1 MNKQELLR
9 DYKKQEDKICL
20 SQVLDKIDFSK
31 TKEKI
36 EYTDFLDMYQ
46 ISLVENFLRKIRFEN
61 YQLFGGY
68 EESERKILI
77 IYPKKYNDRMI
88 EKNYGKMLKIV
99 RVELPEEEYGKYSHR
114 NYLGG
119 IVKLGL
125 KREKVGDILVSNDG
139 ADIIVVEDFA
149 EILKKELPSLIRFER
164 SRISMEELPNIRKK
178 EIKIEEVSII
188 VPSLRLDN
196 IVSDLART
204 SRSKATQIISQER
217 VFINGQNET
226 KLSKQLKLN
235 DVITIRGKGRF
246 VIKEFTGTTRS
257 GRIVIRIEKYIW
269 LFCFPIESIIKNRSQ
284 LAPILVPQ
292 Q

>member
-1 MNKQELLR
+1 MNKQELLK
-9 DYKKQEDKICL
+9 DYKRQEDKICL
-20 SQVLDKIDFSK
+20 SQVLDKIEFSK
-31 TKEKI
+31 TRERI

-46 ISLVENFLRKIRFEN
+46 ISLVENFLRKINFEN

-68 EESERKILI
+68 AESERKILI
-77 IYPKKYNDRMI
+77 VYPEKYSERMI
-88 EKNYGKMLKIV
+88 EKNYNKMLKII
-99 RVELPEEEYGKYSHR
+99 RIELPEEEHGKYSHR

-125 KREKVGDILVSNDG
+125 KREKVGDILVSDDG
-139 ADIIVVEDFA
+139 ADIIVVEDFI
-149 EILKKELPSLIRFER
+149 EILKKELPSLNRFEN
-164 SRISMEELPNIRKK
+164 SKIAIEELSNIRKK

-196 IVSDLART
+196 IVSDLVRT
-204 SRSKATQIISQER
+204 SRSKAAQIIAQER

-226 KLSKQLKLN
+226 KISKQLKLN

-257 GRIVIRIEKYIW
+257 GRTVIKIEKY
-269 LFCFPIESIIKNRSQ
+269 
-284 LAPILVPQ
+284 V
-292 Q
+292 

>member
-1 MNKQELLR
+1 MNKQELLK
-9 DYKKQEDKICL
+9 DYKRQEDKICL
-20 SQVLDKIDFSK
+20 SQVLDKIEFSK
-31 TKEKI
+31 TRERI

-46 ISLVENFLRKIRFEN
+46 ISLVENFLRKISFEN

-68 EESERKILI
+68 AESERKILI
-77 IYPKKYNDRMI
+77 VYPEKYSERMI
-88 EKNYGKMLKIV
+88 EKNYNKMLKIV
-99 RVELPEEEYGKYSHR
+99 RIELPEEEQGKYSHR

-149 EILKKELPSLIRFER
+149 EILRKELPSLTRFEN
-164 SRISMEELPNIRKK
+164 SKIAIEEISNIRKK
-178 EIKIEEVSII
+178 EVKIEEVSII

-204 SRSKATQIISQER
+204 SRSKAAQIISQER

-235 DVITIRGKGRF
+235 DVITIRGKGKF
-246 VIKEFTGTTRS
+246 VIKEFAGTTRS
-257 GRIVIRIEKYIW
+257 GRTVVIIEKY
-269 LFCFPIESIIKNRSQ
+269 
-284 LAPILVPQ
+284 V
-292 Q
+292 

>member
-1 MNKQELLR
+1 MNKQELLK
-9 DYKKQEDKICL
+9 DYKRQEDKICL
-20 SQVLDKIDFSK
+20 SQVLDKIEFSK
-31 TKEKI
+31 TRERI

-46 ISLVENFLRKIRFEN
+46 ISLVENFLRKINFEN

-68 EESERKILI
+68 AESERKILI
-77 IYPKKYNDRMI
+77 VYPEKYSERMI
-88 EKNYGKMLKIV
+88 EKNYNKMLKII
-99 RVELPEEEYGKYSHR
+99 RIELPEEEHGKYSHR

-125 KREKVGDILVSNDG
+125 KREKVGDILVSDDG
-139 ADIIVVEDFA
+139 ADIIVVENFV
-149 EILKKELPSLIRFER
+149 EILKKELPSLTRFEN
-164 SRISMEELPNIRKK
+164 SKIAIEELSNIRKK

-196 IVSDLART
+196 IVSDLVRT
-204 SRSKATQIISQER
+204 SRSKAAQIIAQER

-226 KLSKQLKLN
+226 KISKQLKLN

-257 GRIVIRIEKYIW
+257 GRTVIKIEKY
-269 LFCFPIESIIKNRSQ
+269 
-284 LAPILVPQ
+284 V
-292 Q
+292 

>member
-1 MNKQELLR
+1 MNKQELLK
-9 DYKKQEDKICL
+9 DYKRQEDKICL
-20 SQVLDKIDFSK
+20 SQVLDKIEFSK
-31 TKEKI
+31 TRERI

-46 ISLVENFLRKIRFEN
+46 ISLVENFLRKINFEN

-68 EESERKILI
+68 AESERKILI
-77 IYPKKYNDRMI
+77 VYPEKYSERMI
-88 EKNYGKMLKIV
+88 EKNYNKMLKII
-99 RVELPEEEYGKYSHR
+99 RIELPEEEHGKYSHR

-125 KREKVGDILVSNDG
+125 KREKVGDILVSDDG
-139 ADIIVVEDFA
+139 ADIIVVEDFI
-149 EILKKELPSLIRFER
+149 EILKKELPSLNRFEN
-164 SRISMEELPNIRKK
+164 SKIAIEELSNIRKK

-196 IVSDLART
+196 IVSDLVRT
-204 SRSKATQIISQER
+204 SRSKAAQIIAQER

-226 KLSKQLKLN
+226 KISKQLKLN

-257 GRIVIRIEKYIW
+257 GRTVIKIE
-269 LFCFPIESIIKNRSQ
+269 
-284 LAPILVPQ
+284 
-292 Q
+292 